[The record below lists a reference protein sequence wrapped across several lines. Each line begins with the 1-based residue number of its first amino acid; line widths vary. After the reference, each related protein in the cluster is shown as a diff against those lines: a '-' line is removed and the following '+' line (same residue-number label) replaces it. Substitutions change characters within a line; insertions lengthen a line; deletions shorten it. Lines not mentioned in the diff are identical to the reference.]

1 VHLVVSVLK
10 EILLLL
16 MRLFVNTFKSYKLKA
31 KRVGARCTGSTK
43 MRPQTRVLFS
53 SLAVPP
59 SEVDGHSPGQSLG
72 SQGFR
77 LRTKE
82 RKKENVKSPG
92 RTPSG
97 TCDNVV
103 LKSEFLESVAKQNL

>member
-1 VHLVVSVLK
+1 MYQFNENAST
-10 EILLLL
+10 
-16 MRLFVNTFKSYKLKA
+16 NTYT
-31 KRVGARCTGSTK
+31 V
-43 MRPQTRVLFS
+43 
-53 SLAVPP
+53 LAVLP